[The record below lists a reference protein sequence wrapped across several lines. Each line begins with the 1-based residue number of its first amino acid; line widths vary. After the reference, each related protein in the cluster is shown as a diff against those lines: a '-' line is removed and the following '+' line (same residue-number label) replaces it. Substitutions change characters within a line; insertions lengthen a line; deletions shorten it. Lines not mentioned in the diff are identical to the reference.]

1 MTLIKTI
8 DELRKYVKIT
18 KSKDFESYEMFIR
31 DAQEKYIE
39 PYFGADLLEKLDT
52 NPADKLLVRVC
63 RALGPF
69 SLALATDEFSINFG
83 ESGHTVSRSNT
94 VAPASDAKIEKATAS
109 LFERGWQNL
118 DKAIEYLRDHLAD
131 YPEWE
136 FSEYYPK
143 RHTLLFENA
152 GDFHDNG
159 MVNIDYSP
167 LTFYHL
173 RMLILR
179 IEKSET
185 FMFVPAETRKLYQED
200 FTAIP
205 ETVFQAM
212 KAFTGSRVAA
222 LHTSKHTRNQR
233 EKPRNVTEFVPLV
246 RPLYDNEENS
256 YNFYAAQAEF
266 WMDALLQAL
275 AENNV
280 IGADD
285 RLLKWNE
292 QNKKIFVANAQ
303 RL

>member
-1 MTLIKTI
+1 MALIKSI
-8 DELRKYVKIT
+8 DELREYVKIN
-18 KSKDFESYEMFIR
+18 KSKDFETYDMFVR

-39 PYFGADLLEKLDT
+39 PYFGSELLEELEGKPD
-52 NPADKLLVRVC
+52 DKLTKQIC

-118 DKAIEYLRDHLAD
+118 DKAIEYLLDHLAD

-185 FMFVPAETRKLYQED
+185 FMFVPAATRELYLED
-200 FTAIP
+200 ITAIP

-222 LHTSKHTRNQR
+222 LHTSRQTRDQR
-233 EKPRNVTEFVPLV
+233 GKPRSVTEFVPLI

-266 WMDALLQAL
+266 WKDALLQAL

-280 IGADD
+280 IGIDD